1 METTKDTAVL
11 HDHVLISNKIS
22 GNVVEVPEEK
32 ITPEIVGLII
42 KGQIVCSIA
51 GFIAGIIM
59 IVRGSFMAE
68 HHVAGE
74 LAYKIKIA
82 FFEVESA
89 SLGVLLMAIGVL
101 VLILSYYWV
110 RVTPAVHK
118 DLPASPPKS

>member
-1 METTKDTAVL
+1 MERTKETSAL
-11 HDHVLISNKIS
+11 HDHVLIRNKIS

-42 KGQIVCSIA
+42 KGQIVSSIA

-59 IVRGSFMAE
+59 IVRGSYMAE
-68 HHVAGE
+68 HHIAGE
-74 LAYKIKIA
+74 VAYKIKIA
-82 FFEVESA
+82 MFEIEST

-118 DLPASPPKS
+118 DLPTSPPKS